1 MFSPEEAIP
10 AEAKARLQGQPDRVP
25 IPPGSQLCGPGQL
38 HDLSVPQLPHLET
51 GNPGSTHF
59 VVGGG
64 MDELTHSE
72 CTEKGLAWAKPPGRS
87 HHLSILL
94 EQVILISGIYLKQI
108 IILKS

>member
-1 MFSPEEAIP
+1 
-10 AEAKARLQGQPDRVP
+10 
-25 IPPGSQLCGPGQL
+25 
-38 HDLSVPQLPHLET
+38 
-51 GNPGSTHF
+51 
-59 VVGGG
+59 